1 MKNEARVQNLFGRY
15 MEGSIQGEE
24 KAELSVLV
32 SKMDDAAISNLLKQS
47 WEEHPQQIP
56 VFSEAESASMLE
68 HILKKGAP
76 PTQVF
81 QLPRRFWA
89 FLAAASVLALAMF
102 TGWYY
107 FMKPASTADQQ
118 ALAPVRHERDLNPG
132 GNKALLTLADGSTI
146 ILDNAPTGKLTEQG
160 KTQILKLGDGQ
171 LAYTPTAASGE
182 VLYNTVATPRGGQFQ
197 LSLADG
203 TRVWLNSSSSIR
215 FPAAFAGK
223 ERKVEITGEA
233 YFEVAKNTA
242 QPFRVDAGGKFVV
255 EVMGTQFNVNAYSD
269 ESESRTTLLEGKV
282 RISTPEGKE
291 VSLEPNQQARI
302 AGNRLRVAESVDT
315 DEAVAWKTGWFMFD
329 RTDLPGIMRQ
339 ISRWYD
345 VDVEFEGKIDPRS
358 FSGIVNRNNKVSE
371 VLKIMENA
379 GVRFRIEKDRIVVI
393 P

>member
-1 MKNEARVQNLFGRY
+1 MPIPQPQRPGKYLQHHC
-15 MEGSIQGEE
+15 
-24 KAELSVLV
+24 
-32 SKMDDAAISNLLKQS
+32 DAA
-47 WEEHPQQIP
+47 
-56 VFSEAESASMLE
+56 
-68 HILKKGAP
+68 
-76 PTQVF
+76 
-81 QLPRRFWA
+81 R
-89 FLAAASVLALAMF
+89 
-102 TGWYY
+102 
-107 FMKPASTADQQ
+107 
-118 ALAPVRHERDLNPG
+118 
-132 GNKALLTLADGSTI
+132 
-146 ILDNAPTGKLTEQG
+146 
-160 KTQILKLGDGQ
+160 
-171 LAYTPTAASGE
+171 
-182 VLYNTVATPRGGQFQ
+182 GQFQ